1 MRKLRIAAISFLN
14 TAPLMW
20 DFEHTELGRQ
30 FEIIST
36 VPSEC
41 AEMLRTG
48 AADIGIVPVVAYTYI
63 PDLRIIPNIAIAA
76 KGSVRSILLVSKV
89 PLEEVRT
96 VAADTSSRTS
106 VALARV
112 LFHKWMGGA
121 REFTSM
127 PPLLDVMLKCCDAAL
142 LIGDPAL
149 TVDRTRYVCY
159 DLAEEWKRL
168 TGLPFVFAV
177 WAVRASALQET
188 DLDLAKIFQQSRDHG
203 LANVD
208 MLAREWASRVGISEQ
223 SVRTYLTEN
232 IDYSLDDENL
242 AGLEL
247 FFRYAVECGVLP
259 GLKPLELVGEAKAI
273 GSSGDRAIG

>member
-20 DFEHTELGRQ
+20 DFEHTGLGRE
-30 FEIIST
+30 FDIIST

-48 AADIGIVPVVAYTYI
+48 AADIGIVPVVALSYI
-63 PDLRIIPNIAIAA
+63 PDLRIIPNVAIAS
-76 KGSVRSILLVSKV
+76 KGSVRSILLVSRA
-89 PLEEVRT
+89 PLEQVRT
-96 VAADTSSRTS
+96 VAADTSSRTT

-112 LFHKWMGGA
+112 LFRKWMGGPRRMLA
-121 REFTSM
+121 M
-127 PPLLDVMLKCCDAAL
+127 PPDLGRMLAACDAAL
-142 LIGDPAL
+142 IIGDPAL

-168 TGLPFVFAV
+168 TGHPFVFAF
-177 WAVRASALQET
+177 WAVRAGALQET
-188 DLDLAKIFQQSRDHG
+188 ELDLAKIFQQSRDHG

-208 MLAREWASRVGISEQ
+208 ALARAWAPRVGISEQ
-223 SVRTYLTEN
+223 AVRAYLTES
-232 IDYSLDDENL
+232 IDYSLDDENV

-247 FFRYAVECGVLP
+247 FLKYAVECSVLP
-259 GLKPLELVGEAKAI
+259 GLKPLEFVGEAKAVR
-273 GSSGDRAIG
+273 SSGDRVIG

>member
-20 DFEHTELGRQ
+20 DFEHTELGRE

-36 VPSEC
+36 VPSDC

-48 AADIGIVPVVAYTYI
+48 TSDIGIVPVVAYTYI
-63 PDLRIIPNIAIAA
+63 PDLRIIPNVAIAT

-89 PLEEVRT
+89 PLEEIRT
-96 VAADTSSRTS
+96 VAADTSSRTT
-106 VALARV
+106 VVLARV
-112 LFHKWMGGA
+112 LFRKWLGGA

-149 TVDRTRYVCY
+149 TVDRTRYICY

-168 TGLPFVFAV
+168 TGLPFVFAF
-177 WAVRASALQET
+177 WAVRADALRET
-188 DLDLAKIFQQSRDHG
+188 DFDLVKIFQRSRDHG

-208 MLAREWASRVGISEQ
+208 SLAGEWAPRIGISEQ
-223 SVRTYLTEN
+223 AVRTYLTSSV
-232 IDYSLDDENL
+232 DYSLDDENL
-242 AGLEL
+242 AGLDL
-247 FFRYAVECGVLP
+247 FFKYAVECGVLP
-259 GLKPLELVGEAKAI
+259 GLKPLEFVGTTTLA
-273 GSSGDRAIG
+273 SGRNL

>member
-30 FEIIST
+30 FDIVST

-63 PDLRIIPNIAIAA
+63 PDLRVIPNVAIAA

-89 PLEEVRT
+89 PLEEIHT
-96 VAADTSSRTS
+96 VAADTSSRTT

-112 LFHKWMGGA
+112 LFRKWMGGPRQMVA
-121 REFTSM
+121 M
-127 PPLLDVMLKCCDAAL
+127 PPDLPRMLESCDAAL
-142 LIGDPAL
+142 IIGDPAL
-149 TVDRTRYVCY
+149 TVDRARYVCY

-168 TGLPFVFAV
+168 TGHPFVFAF
-177 WAVRASALQET
+177 WAVRASALLET
-188 DLDLAKIFQQSRDHG
+188 DVDLAKIFQQSRDHG
-203 LANVD
+203 LANVGT
-208 MLAREWASRVGISEQ
+208 LAREWAPRVGISEQ
-223 SVRTYLTEN
+223 AVRTYLTES

-247 FFRYAVECGVLP
+247 FLKYAVECGVLP
-259 GLKPLELVGEAKAI
+259 GLKPLEFVGEVKAI
-273 GSSGDRAIG
+273 GSSGDRVIG

>member
-20 DFEHTELGRQ
+20 DFEHTELGRK
-30 FEIIST
+30 FDVIFT

-63 PDLRIIPNIAIAA
+63 PDLRIIPNVAIAA
-76 KGSVRSILLVSKV
+76 KGSVRSILLVSKA
-89 PLEEVRT
+89 PLEEIRT

-106 VALARV
+106 VVLARV
-112 LFHKWMGGA
+112 LFCKWMGGA
-121 REFTSM
+121 RAFTSM

-168 TGLPFVFAV
+168 TGHPFVFAF
-177 WAVRASALQET
+177 WAARAGALQEPE
-188 DLDLAKIFQQSRDHG
+188 LDLVRIFQQSRDHG

-208 MLAREWASRVGISEQ
+208 VLAREWAPRVGISE
-223 SVRTYLTEN
+223 SAVRTYLTEN
-232 IDYSLDDENL
+232 IDYSLDEENL
-242 AGLEL
+242 AGLAL
-247 FFRYAVECGVLP
+247 FFKYAVECGVLP
-259 GLKPLELVGEAKAI
+259 GMKLLEFVGEAKAI
-273 GSSGDRAIG
+273 RSSCDRVIG